1 MKPDFDVSLNKVRGC
16 FNAAPNFIMLEY
28 CPFFRHFFVLND
40 FFCQF
45 PVIFSEIGVLLW
57 EKNKKGVRSSDK
69 CFQKIKKIKGV
80 KPNVLYT

>member
-1 MKPDFDVSLNKVRGC
+1 
-16 FNAAPNFIMLEY
+16 
-28 CPFFRHFFVLND
+28 
-40 FFCQF
+40 
-45 PVIFSEIGVLLW
+45 VIFSEIGVLLW